1 MYMYSAHDTTLSI
14 LLLGLGVFNNLAP
27 PYATTVLVELHKMD
41 EQYYVKMFLRN
52 DTNMIEPP
60 HELILPGCSTV
71 CPLDRWN
78 TLVNAIIPHDWK
90 RECGVSEPF
99 KLSTGALAGVDN
111 AANTPV
117 NGDTVYTHVLGKQTS
132 RNLPGLINSSSW

>member
-99 KLSTGALAGVDN
+99 KLSTGALAVGE
-111 AANTPV
+111 
-117 NGDTVYTHVLGKQTS
+117 S
-132 RNLPGLINSSSW
+132 RADKYR